1 MERPRAGTQ
10 FTSFTGTKV
19 QILTQLLGQKWSDL
33 EQYASCAHHLTGTQF
48 TGFTGTKVQI
58 LTLLEEVPVAD
69 ARGRQLHRYTC
80 FTSTKKYLL
89 Y

>member
-1 MERPRAGTQ
+1 MLRERG
-10 FTSFTGTKV
+10 V
-19 QILTQLLGQKWSDL
+19 LGQTWSDL
-33 EQYASCAHHLTGTQF
+33 EQYASCAQHLTGTQF

-80 FTSTKKYLL
+80 FIRTKVLAVLVQKYK